1 MILDRLLSVA
11 CALLLALA
19 SLLIEP
25 AIARA
30 ETPIL
35 ETNQPNGDFGLFED
49 APYVPDPWF
58 MWFVLGHLS
67 SPDDVDMAK
76 LDYKAGDR
84 FKAEMF
90 IAAHEELRD
99 FNPNIALIGPGLPQP
114 TEPLPFEVP
123 PGMGVIVAR
132 GGSTFDYHD
141 IFTQMIYW
149 PRAKIDIT
157 MPATGRYYVA
167 TWGQPVGMA
176 RYALDIGVMESFAP
190 AVIGRYPI
198 NWWEV
203 RDFLRWGHW
212 PAVLVPPAIALSI
225 VLLLRKRLQ
234 RQTFEALASMLGLV
248 SIAIMVV
255 LIINAQQYDSGIE
268 LTGMLIAGAVAVTL
282 VGSLVWG
289 AYLFT
294 PVREKLNL
302 REFSNDDHFAW
313 VDGYAIHFS
322 DAGPHDAPVLVLI
335 HGFGSSV
342 FTWRNVQSTALAQ
355 GFRVV
360 AVDLL
365 GSGASSRPAEPIY
378 TTEMQARFVMG
389 VMDKLGI
396 ERAQIGGHSY
406 GGRVALQMAVLAP
419 ARVQSLA
426 LISPEAFATERPGI
440 ARLVRAPFFG
450 YILTFYS
457 TSPLLVRE
465 GLRFVTRQHGWLT
478 PENVKGYAAPLHVR
492 GTALSQVWQ
501 ARSPKDGLKPVPN
514 NLSEVASPALV
525 LWGEHDPVFP
535 VSDAARLAGTLQQV
549 ETQVISV
556 AGHIAHEECPDETI
570 AAMISFYR
578 RQLLSGQ
585 KEMNGQKEPINQ
597 NG

>member
-1 MILDRLLSVA
+1 MTCARLLSVA

-25 AIARA
+25 ATARA

-49 APYVPDPWF
+49 APYVPEPWF
-58 MWFVLGHLS
+58 MWFVLGHLD

-84 FKAEMF
+84 FKVEMF

-99 FNPNIALIGPGLPQP
+99 FNPTIALIGPGLPPP

-123 PGMGVIVAR
+123 PGMGVMVAR
-132 GGSTFDYHD
+132 GGETFDYHD

-176 RYALDIGVMESFAP
+176 RYALDIGMMESFAP
-190 AVIGRYPI
+190 AVIGRYPL

-203 RDFLRWGHW
+203 RDYLRWGHW
-212 PAVLVPPAIALSI
+212 PAVLIPPLMALAI
-225 VLLLRKRLQ
+225 VLLFRKRLP
-234 RQTFEALASMLGLV
+234 RQAFEGMTSVLGLF
-248 SIAIMVV
+248 SIAAMVV
-255 LIINAQQYDSGIE
+255 LIIVAQQNTPMQF
-268 LTGMLIAGAVAVTL
+268 TGVFIAGAVLVTL
-282 VGSLVWG
+282 AGSLVWG

-302 REFSNDDHFAW
+302 REFAQDDHFAW
-313 VDGYAIHFS
+313 IDGYAIHFS
-322 DAGPHDAPVLVLI
+322 DAGPHSAPAIVLI
-335 HGFGSSV
+335 HGFGSSI
-342 FTWRNVQSTALAQ
+342 FTWRHVQTAALAQ

-365 GSGASSRPAEPIY
+365 GSGASSRPAESIY
-378 TTEMQARFVMG
+378 TTEMQARFVLG

-396 ERAQIGGHSY
+396 ESAQFGGHSY
-406 GGRVALQMAVLAP
+406 GGRVAMQVAVLAP

-426 LISPEAFATERPGI
+426 MISPEAFATERPGI
-440 ARLVRAPFFG
+440 AAWLRAPFLG
-450 YILTFYS
+450 YVLAFYS

-465 GLRFVTRQHGWLT
+465 GLRFVTKQHEWLM
-478 PENVKGYAAPLHVR
+478 PDAVKGYAAPLHVR
-492 GTALSQVWQ
+492 GSALSQVWQ
-501 ARSPKDGLKPVPN
+501 ARSPKDGLKPVPH
-514 NLSEVASPALV
+514 NLSDIAQPALV
-525 LWGEHDPVFP
+525 LWGEGDPVFP
-535 VSDAARLAGTLQQV
+535 SSDAEKLAGTLQKAEARV
-549 ETQVISV
+549 LKG

-570 AAMISFYR
+570 AAMLLFYR
-578 RQLLSGQ
+578 RHATLGQ
-585 KEMNGQKEPINQ
+585 DGQS
-597 NG
+597 

>member
-1 MILDRLLSVA
+1 MICARLLSVA
-11 CALLLALA
+11 CALLLAFA

-25 AIARA
+25 AVVRA

-35 ETNQPNGDFGLFED
+35 ETNQPNNDFALYED

-58 MWFVLGHLS
+58 MWFVLGQLQS
-67 SPDDVDMAK
+67 ADDVDMAK

-90 IAAHEELRD
+90 IPAHEELRD

-114 TEPLPFEVP
+114 TQPLPFEVP
-123 PGMGVIVAR
+123 PGMGVIVATSD
-132 GGSTFDYHD
+132 STFDYFD
-141 IFTQMIYW
+141 VFTQMTYW

-167 TWGQPVGMA
+167 TWGEPVGMA
-176 RYALDIGVMESFAP
+176 RYALDIGVMETFAP
-190 AVIGRYPI
+190 AVVGRYPI

-212 PAVLVPPAIALSI
+212 PAVLVPPAIALAI
-225 VLLLRKRLQ
+225 VLLLRKRLP
-234 RQTFEALASMLGLV
+234 RHVFEAVASMLGLF

-255 LIINAQQYDSGIE
+255 LIINAQQYDPGIE
-268 LTGMLIAGAVAVTL
+268 VTGLLIAGAVVITL
-282 VGSLVWG
+282 VGTLVWG

-302 REFSNDDHFAW
+302 REFAKDDHFAW

-322 DAGPHDAPVLVLI
+322 DAGPHDAPALVLI
-335 HGFGSSV
+335 HGFGSSI
-342 FTWRNVQSTALAQ
+342 FTWRNVQRAALEQ

-365 GSGASSRPAEPIY
+365 GYGASSRPAEPIY
-378 TTEMQARFVMG
+378 TTEMQARFVLG

-396 ERAQIGGHSY
+396 ERAQMGGHSY
-406 GGRVALQMAVLAP
+406 GGRVAMQIAVLAP
-419 ARVQSLA
+419 ARVQSLT
-426 LISPEAFATERPGI
+426 LISPEAFSTERPAI
-440 ARLVRAPFFG
+440 AHLVRTRFFG

-465 GLRFVTRQHGWLT
+465 GLRFVTKKHDWLT
-478 PENVKGYAAPLHVR
+478 PANVKGYAAPLHVR
-492 GTALSQVWQ
+492 GTAISQVWQ
-501 ARSPKDGLKPVPN
+501 ARSPKDGLKPVPH
-514 NLSEVASPALV
+514 NLHEIAQPALV
-525 LWGEHDPVFP
+525 LWGEGDPVFP
-535 VSDAARLAGTLQQV
+535 VSDATKLAGTLQQAEV
-549 ETQVISV
+549 HVLHG
-556 AGHIAHEECPDETI
+556 AGHIGHEERADEAI
-570 AAMISFYR
+570 DVILAFVNRYR
-578 RQLLSGQ
+578 S
-585 KEMNGQKEPINQ
+585 
-597 NG
+597 

>member
-1 MILDRLLSVA
+1 MTLARLISVA
-11 CALLLALA
+11 CALLFALA

-35 ETNQPNGDFGLFED
+35 ETNQPNGDFGLYED
-49 APYVPDPWF
+49 APYVPEPWF
-58 MWFVLGHLS
+58 MWFVLGHLDS
-67 SPDDVDMAK
+67 ADDVDMAK

-149 PRAKIDIT
+149 PRAKIDII

-167 TWGQPVGMA
+167 TWGEPVGMA

-203 RDFLRWGHW
+203 RDYLRWGHW
-212 PAVLVPPAIALSI
+212 PAVLMPPLIALSV
-225 VLLLRKRLQ
+225 VLLLRKRLP
-234 RQTFEALASMLGLV
+234 RQAYEGLASVLGLL
-248 SIAIMVV
+248 SIAAMVV
-255 LIINAQQYDSGIE
+255 LIIVAQQNTPMQFTS
-268 LTGMLIAGAVAVTL
+268 LFIAGAIAVTL

-302 REFSNDDHFAW
+302 REFSKDDHFAW

-322 DAGPHDAPVLVLI
+322 DAGPHDAPALVLV
-335 HGFGSSV
+335 HGFGSSI
-342 FTWRNVQSTALAQ
+342 FTWRNLQCAALEQ

-365 GSGASSRPAEPIY
+365 GNGASSRPAEPIY
-378 TTEMQARFVMG
+378 TTEMQARFVLG

-396 ERAQIGGHSY
+396 EQAQFGGHSY
-406 GGRVALQMAVLAP
+406 GGRVAMQVAVLAP
-419 ARVQSLA
+419 ARVKSLA
-426 LISPEAFATERPGI
+426 VISPEAFATDRPGI
-440 ARLVRAPFFG
+440 AHLVRAPFFG
-450 YILTFYS
+450 YILAFYS

-465 GLRFVTRQHGWLT
+465 GLRFVTKKHDWLT
-478 PENVKGYAAPLHVR
+478 PVVVKGYAAPLHVR
-492 GTALSQVWQ
+492 GSALSQVWQ

-514 NLSEVASPALV
+514 NLHDIAQPALV
-525 LWGEHDPVFP
+525 LWGEKDPVFP
-535 VSDAARLAGTLQQV
+535 VSDATKLAGTLQ
-549 ETQVISV
+549 EAELQVIQG

-570 AAMISFYR
+570 DAMMAFYR
-578 RQLLSGQ
+578 RR
-585 KEMNGQKEPINQ
+585 M
-597 NG
+597 